1 MYVDTSGRWRSKS
14 SRSNRYHTVFVC
26 ARSGFKLTFPH
37 KKRSHFPLVY
47 MKFVARIGS
56 HPQHLISDK
65 AGEINSKKFDSL
77 LLAKGCQHIC
87 LPKGEHYSL
96 GVPEK
101 AIGDLDRNTRA
112 VMADANIP
120 PIYWDVVVQHV
131 ALLNACTSPSICDPS
146 ITIFEADTGVVPDLA
161 VFPPPGCFCIRYRE
175 KIERADVKLDA
186 QNEPGVFLGFGH
198 LENTFGA
205 IILVKQSLVVARH
218 NVAFVESVFPFKEKK
233 PSFSHW
239 ESLHKLI
246 GRKNA
251 VIEVHD
257 FDNLLPDSRSDL
269 EPAAASQSHQT
280 QIHDSSSRVL
290 DVDSVDLSSDDEEVE
305 NLLEQAL
312 DDAQTKS
319 VPSFNPLSSLPVRG
333 SSEWPTSGLLP
344 AGDGGENEEIEED
357 TRDMGSADDFNDTQ
371 PRRSLRKAKII
382 ASQREKSTSTMV
394 KDKKTK
400 TIQKKKSVPMIT
412 EKRLQANRELLIGQK
427 IKRFFPGHGGA
438 IGTVKK
444 YSVSNDAYYLTY
456 ADGHHEWIPFLDI
469 LGLLPRSWQRYE
481 ANYITNEL
489 FHQVH
494 LAALES
500 QEVRN
505 NPTRPKSPLYTE
517 GHSDI
522 FKAWDSPDGI
532 LWKEATDKE
541 YFILEDKRKCWIKI
555 KIKDIP
561 RGKSL
566 IDVRWV
572 FKLKYKN
579 GVFEKHRARIVAK
592 GYLQKKDIDYFES
605 FAPTASHITIRLVL
619 AITAIPGFFS
629 YDYDAVCAFIS
640 APLPVSERVYMK
652 AVPGYPLEDDEC
664 LELHYTIYGLKQSPR
679 AYYLLCQKVY
689 TEIGLTQLKTDECCF
704 ILVKNNVKSGY
715 KIPENFNGDLTEL
728 NEHFM
733 VEIPHDARVYQSCR
747 HAIAILIVVMYVDNN
762 GLRTNAKELVQ
773 WFDDSLKKQGEIEMV
788 PEGKFE
794 WFLGVRYTYDHA
806 TGSVQADQESTI
818 DRLLDKYGL
827 TNCNSSKVPMRP
839 DTDLAGLPIS
849 PLAEKTTMKSAFC
862 MLVGELMYIAIN
874 TRPEI
879 SYAVNQ
885 CSRYMTKATKAHY
898 EVLKHI
904 LRYLAGVKHLRLT
917 WCASAALKKGF
928 KFFQIYSF
936 ADTSW
941 ADDKNSRKST
951 CCYLV
956 FVHNAAFSWRSFM
969 SPIVAM
975 STSEAELIGA
985 CACAQEIQFCR
996 KLAAELGFRQYA
1008 PTPLFEDNTGCIALA
1023 EHGHFAGRSKHI
1035 HLRWM
1040 FISDFIRDGI
1050 LKLHQVPTTQ
1060 QVADIGTKALPWPLF
1075 CALLYIV
1082 FGLA

>member
-1 MYVDTSGRWRSKS
+1 M
-14 SRSNRYHTVFVC
+14 
-26 ARSGFKLTFPH
+26 
-37 KKRSHFPLVY
+37 PL
-47 MKFVARIGS
+47 
-56 HPQHLISDK
+56 
-65 AGEINSKKFDSL
+65 
-77 LLAKGCQHIC
+77 
-87 LPKGEHYSL
+87 
-96 GVPEK
+96 
-101 AIGDLDRNTRA
+101 
-112 VMADANIP
+112 
-120 PIYWDVVVQHV
+120 
-131 ALLNACTSPSICDPS
+131 
-146 ITIFEADTGVVPDLA
+146 
-161 VFPPPGCFCIRYRE
+161 
-175 KIERADVKLDA
+175 
-186 QNEPGVFLGFGH
+186 
-198 LENTFGA
+198 
-205 IILVKQSLVVARH
+205 
-218 NVAFVESVFPFKEKK
+218 
-233 PSFSHW
+233 
-239 ESLHKLI
+239 
-246 GRKNA
+246 
-251 VIEVHD
+251 
-257 FDNLLPDSRSDL
+257 
-269 EPAAASQSHQT
+269 
-280 QIHDSSSRVL
+280 
-290 DVDSVDLSSDDEEVE
+290 
-305 NLLEQAL
+305 
-312 DDAQTKS
+312 
-319 VPSFNPLSSLPVRG
+319 
-333 SSEWPTSGLLP
+333 
-344 AGDGGENEEIEED
+344 
-357 TRDMGSADDFNDTQ
+357 
-371 PRRSLRKAKII
+371 
-382 ASQREKSTSTMV
+382 
-394 KDKKTK
+394 
-400 TIQKKKSVPMIT
+400 IT

-456 ADGHHEWIPFLDI
+456 ADGHHEWIPFLDV
-469 LGLLPRSWQRYE
+469 LGLLPKSWQRYE
-481 ANYITNEL
+481 ANFITNEL

-522 FKAWDSPDGI
+522 FKAWDSPDGM

-541 YFILEDKRKCWIKI
+541 YYILEDKKKCWIKI

-679 AYYLLCQKVY
+679 AYYLLCKKVY

-728 NEHFM
+728 NKHFM
-733 VEIPHDARVYQSCR
+733 VEIPKSARVYPSCR

-794 WFLGVRYTYDHA
+794 WFLGVCYTYDHS
-806 TGSVQADQESTI
+806 TGSVKADQESTI
-818 DRLLDKYGL
+818 DRLLEKYGL
-827 TNCNSSKVPMRP
+827 TNCNPSKVPMRP

-885 CSRYMTKATKAHY
+885 CSRFMTKATKAHY

-904 LRYLAGVKHLRLT
+904 LRYLAGVKHMRLT

-928 KFFQIYSF
+928 KLFQIYSY

-985 CACAQEIQFCR
+985 CACAQEIQFSR

-1040 FISDFIRDGI
+1040 FISEFIRDGI